1 MIASVFQGGSGRGS
15 CCADG
20 PVAVHVNYPRILR
33 MWQMAVSQMVNFNWD
48 TTYYQLL
55 IQQLTKVV
63 AKTLTKGC
71 LGMC

>member
-33 MWQMAVSQMVNFNWD
+33 MWQMAVSQMVNFN
-48 TTYYQLL
+48 
-55 IQQLTKVV
+55 
-63 AKTLTKGC
+63 
-71 LGMC
+71 